1 MTNGFFA
8 IAPVVFF
15 ALAGIVSCAM
25 LGWLLHDM
33 LSMLD
38 LDRSRA
44 SRGSGATMPFETRGY
59 RAPTSRLNPMPA
71 PA

>member
-44 SRGSGATMPFETRGY
+44 TDGFGATMPFETSCY
-59 RAPTSRLNPMPA
+59 RVPASQLNPMPA